1 MLPLILSQ
9 QLLGIPAWVLWLIV
23 LVVAMASELLTVNM
37 TTIWFALGALAALIM
52 SMFNVDTT
60 LQIIAFIAV
69 SLLGIAIFI
78 LIVKPRLSR
87 RLSSDRATNA
97 DRIVGKE
104 GIVTVRIDPLQGTG
118 QILVIG
124 QHWSARTADESVIGV
139 GEKVIVRTFQSVYA
153 IVEKL
158 N

>member
-1 MLPLILSQ
+1 MPCSAPEGAGPASAAGEVGAVSYTHLDVYKR

-69 SLLGIAIFI
+69 SLLC
-78 LIVKPRLSR
+78 LLYTSR
-87 RLSSDRATNA
+87 C
-97 DRIVGKE
+97 V
-104 GIVTVRIDPLQGTG
+104 
-118 QILVIG
+118 
-124 QHWSARTADESVIGV
+124 
-139 GEKVIVRTFQSVYA
+139 
-153 IVEKL
+153 
-158 N
+158 

>member
-1 MLPLILSQ
+1 MLPFILSQ

-23 LVVAMASELLTVNM
+23 LVVSMAVEIATVNM
-37 TTIWFALGALAALIM
+37 TTIWFAVGALAALIM

-60 LQIIAFIAV
+60 LQVIVFIAL
-69 SLLGIAIFI
+69 SLIGIAVFI
-78 LIVKPRLSR
+78 LVVKPRLSK

-104 GIVTVRIDPLQGTG
+104 GIVTVKINPLLGQG
-118 QILVIG
+118 QVLVIG
-124 QHWSARTADESVIGV
+124 QHWSARTADESVIEV

-153 IVEKL
+153 IVEKIS
-158 N
+158 